1 MNINTSTPSTDYQS
15 LIPKHQKRKKIYNLF
30 YQLLK
35 EYSDNLN
42 NQVTDENHQVTDEK
56 LQKMA
61 LNIERGIFNYA
72 LQDYTKK
79 SGIKSTYWCDEYKMY
94 YIHRTVIIYNNLNY
108 KSNIKNTNLI
118 KRFFNNHFTEFELVK
133 LTPDK
138 LFPEKYDEL
147 TTLYGLDKV
156 ENTVQMEVPDGI
168 FKCRRCQSYKT
179 TYYQLQTRS
188 ADESLTTYVNCT
200 NCGNKWKFC

>member
-1 MNINTSTPSTDYQS
+1 MTTDYQS
-15 LIPKHQKRKKIYNLF
+15 LIPKHQKRKKIYNTF

-35 EYSDNLN
+35 EYNNNSSDYNK
-42 NQVTDENHQVTDEK
+42 ENTQITEDK
-56 LQKMA
+56 IQKMA

-72 LQDYTKK
+72 LYNYIKK
-79 SGIKSTYWCDEYKMY
+79 GGVKSTYWCDEFKMY
-94 YIHRTVIIYNNLNY
+94 YMHRTVIIYNNLNY

-118 KRFFNNHFTEFELVK
+118 KRFFNNDFNEFELVK
-133 LTPDK
+133 MNPEE
-138 LFPEKYDEL
+138 LFPEKYTQL
-147 TTLYGLDKV
+147 TSLYGLDKV

>member
-1 MNINTSTPSTDYQS
+1 MTTDYQS
-15 LIPKHQKRKKIYNLF
+15 LIPKHQKRKKIYNTF

-35 EYSDNLN
+35 EYN
-42 NQVTDENHQVTDEK
+42 NSPDYNKENTQITEDK
-56 LQKMA
+56 IQKMA

-72 LQDYTKK
+72 LHVYTKK
-79 SGIKSTYWCDEYKMY
+79 GGVKSTYWCDEFKMY
-94 YIHRTVIIYNNLNY
+94 YMHRTVIIYNNLNY

-118 KRFFNNHFTEFELVK
+118 KRFFNNDFNEFELVK
-133 LTPDK
+133 TNPEE
-138 LFPEKYDEL
+138 LFPEKYAQL
-147 TTLYGLDKV
+147 TSLYGLDKV